1 MVRKRAENGSYYHE
15 PPYTEAEEEDFY
27 RRTGS
32 IVGVLKS
39 DHRPT
44 AHAVVPPPSPQ
55 KSPPRP
61 PDE

>member
-1 MVRKRAENGSYYHE
+1 MVRKVSDNGGIYHE

-39 DHRPT
+39 DRRS
-44 AHAVVPPPSPQ
+44 PPAEPPQ
-55 KSPPRP
+55 KSPLQRSAK
-61 PDE
+61 